1 MELKIMVN
9 DILMTML
16 MTRIVII
23 VSGSVLI
30 TLVILFCISMVL
42 HLRRDFG
49 SKKKREIV
57 QIASCE
63 EADLVLCD
71 DKTLWMFKR
80 GVWSRVPDVPQ
91 DKDTKL

>member
-1 MELKIMVN
+1 MV
-9 DILMTML
+9 DGIL

-23 VSGSVLI
+23 VLGSLLI
-30 TLVILFCISMVL
+30 TLVTLFCISLVL

-49 SKKKREIV
+49 VKKKREIL

-91 DKDTKL
+91 DEQEKST

>member
-1 MELKIMVN
+1 MELKIMV
-9 DILMTML
+9 DGIL

-23 VSGSVLI
+23 VLGSLLI
-30 TLVILFCISMVL
+30 TLVTLFCISLVL

-49 SKKKREIV
+49 VKKKREIL

-91 DKDTKL
+91 DEWEDGE